1 MLGGLDSTAWSTS
14 MSDSAAQANH
24 LRYAKPSKRGAWFGL
39 VWFPPRHRITCILV
53 SSTLQCLEESP
64 AKPKAGSPLSLWLYN
79 ISQLLDSFSVTKIQW
94 SMITF
99 SVFKCSSLLEDARK
113 RQTLSKL
120 SFSRSRYKPTWN
132 KWDIHILCL
141 WRRKCNTLTTGFWI
155 Y

>member
-1 MLGGLDSTAWSTS
+1 MDWAALHTAHQWVTQQLKTITWDMLSQVREG
-14 MSDSAAQANH
+14 H
-24 LRYAKPSKRGAWFGL
+24 GL

-53 SSTLQCLEESP
+53 SSTSQCLEESP
-64 AKPKAGSPLSLWLYN
+64 AKPKVGSPLSLWLYD
-79 ISQLLDSFSVTKIQW
+79 ISQLLESFSVTKIQW

-99 SVFKCSSLLEDARK
+99 SVFECSSLLEDARK